1 MRLLILAYDFP
12 PFISIGGLRPASW
25 FKYLAEFGVDVT
37 VVTWDWEYELER
49 RKGSVP
55 GNNSIASVTTRDGNK
70 TLVRARF
77 AKGIK
82 EKLAE
87 KLNANKFGRIR
98 QALTFVF
105 SFLEFLSIK
114 ADPQAPLYCEADKLL
129 QQEKFDFIIA
139 TGKPFILFRHAAL
152 LSKKHNTPWIADYR
166 DSWTLN
172 HLQSDYSLTPLSAIL
187 NGFYK
192 IMERKYVS
200 TARLVTTVAPS
211 YIEFLPPF
219 LNPDKIKIIYNGYDD
234 EVESMVKDLPLPKT
248 KFIISYAGIIYPMQN
263 LETFLDGVAL
273 FAQENKISK
282 DEFEMHFWGIDEN
295 ARGRLMG
302 YDTRL
307 QQYIYVHEK
316 VEYFEVMK
324 KLSYSNILLLL
335 TTASDSWLNAKL
347 FDYLVLK
354 RPVLMIGKK
363 TNLMTGILQETN
375 GGIVAE
381 NAISAANYLT
391 SLFKTYKEASANNT
405 VNYQQYSRKNQAQQF
420 YTILK
425 NLR

>member
-49 RKGSVP
+49 RKDSASGD
-55 GNNSIASVTTRDGNK
+55 NNITSVTARDGNK
-70 TLVRARF
+70 TLVKARF
-77 AKGIK
+77 TKGMK
-82 EKLAE
+82 ETLAE
-87 KLNANKFGRIR
+87 KLNANKFRRIR

-129 QQEKFDFIIA
+129 QKEKFDFIIA

-152 LSKKHNTPWIADYR
+152 LSKKYSIPWIADYR

-172 HLQSDYSLTPLSAIL
+172 HLQSDYSLSPLTAIL
-187 NGFYK
+187 NTFYK
-192 IMERKYVS
+192 VMERKYVS
-200 TARLVTTVAPS
+200 TARLVTTVASS

-219 LNPDKIKIIYNGYDD
+219 LHPDKIKIIYNGYDD

-273 FAQENKISK
+273 FTRENEISK

-295 ARGRLMG
+295 ARGRLTG
-302 YDTRL
+302 YDAGLR
-307 QQYIYVHEK
+307 QYIYVHEK

-324 KLSYSNILLLL
+324 KLSYSNVLLLL

-363 TNLMTGILQETN
+363 TNLMSGILQETN

-391 SLFKTYKEASANNT
+391 SLFKTYKEAGANNT